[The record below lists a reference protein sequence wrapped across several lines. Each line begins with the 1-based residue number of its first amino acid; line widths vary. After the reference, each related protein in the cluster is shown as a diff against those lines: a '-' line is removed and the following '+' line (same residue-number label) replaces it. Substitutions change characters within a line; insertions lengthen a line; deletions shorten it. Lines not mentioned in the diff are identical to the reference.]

1 MLSVVHTFNGPDRD
15 RLLADVRLGLNTIE
29 DVEGFKFASINE
41 QTNTDDILLFSKW
54 DDRSAYENW
63 AVTLGENKA
72 FKQATP
78 QMYEVVEE
86 KY

>member
-15 RLLADVRLGLNTIE
+15 RLLADIRLGLNTVE
-29 DVEGFKFASINE
+29 DVKGFKFASLNE

-54 DDRSAYENW
+54 EDRSAYENW
-63 AVTLGENKA
+63 ADTLGENKA

-78 QMYEVVEE
+78 QMYDVVEE